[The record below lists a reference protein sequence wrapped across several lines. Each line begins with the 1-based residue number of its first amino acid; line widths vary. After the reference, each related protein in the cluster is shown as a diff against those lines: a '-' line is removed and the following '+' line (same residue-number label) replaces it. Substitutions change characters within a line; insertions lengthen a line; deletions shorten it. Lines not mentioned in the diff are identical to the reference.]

1 LQTDATAIKQNSPL
15 GEAGMMRNGAG
26 LCERSGLRKLV
37 IGSMLLTL
45 VWVGWPPT
53 NAFAQKEPVPFK
65 RRFDVPELPEG
76 LAWSNTDKPVKLKD
90 LKGKFVLLDFW
101 TYCCI
106 NCIQT
111 LPELKKLEK
120 AYPNELVVIGVHSG
134 KFDGEKDAQ
143 NIADAVLREGI
154 EHPVVND
161 AEQQIWTS
169 FGVSSWPT
177 VILIDPE
184 GKAVWGKPGETKF
197 ETVDAILKEAIP
209 YYDQEKLLDRK
220 PIKWS
225 LLEDKR
231 EATPL
236 KFPGK
241 VLADGALKRLFITD
255 TKHNRIVIAGLDG
268 KLIDVIGSG
277 KEGRED
283 GAYGAASF
291 KKPQGVAVLGS
302 TLYIA
307 DTENHLIRKAD
318 LEAKTVTTIAGTG
331 AQQPHAFPFAGVTP
345 QTINNRIPLPDKLA
359 GEAVTTPL
367 ASPWA
372 LQIHDEYLY
381 IAMAG
386 PHQIWRM
393 PLKEN
398 IVEFYAGSAAEDI
411 VDGNLVPKIAYGV
424 GSSAFAQPSGL
435 ATDGKALF
443 VVDSEGASIRSVPL
457 DGVGKVKTVVGTNK
471 QPDRT
476 RLFVFGDV
484 DGPAA
489 KAKFQHPTCIA
500 FADGVLYVA
509 DTYNNKIRT
518 IDPKSGATK
527 TLAGGGQ
534 KEHETLDEPMGV
546 SVLDGKVYVADTN
559 KHRIRV
565 IDLST
570 KQVSTLEIS
579 GLTPPAK

>member
-1 LQTDATAIKQNSPL
+1 MMQEEATSCDNLRLRLLSLVTLLLA
-15 GEAGMMRNGAG
+15 
-26 LCERSGLRKLV
+26 LC
-37 IGSMLLTL
+37 
-45 VWVGWPPT
+45 WVGLSPE
-53 NAFAQKEPVPFK
+53 AVLAQKAENPFK
-65 RRFDVPELPEG
+65 KRFDVPEFPEG
-76 LAWSNTDKPVKLKD
+76 LAWTNTDGQVKLKE

-161 AEQQIWTS
+161 AEQQIWTT

-197 ETVDAILKEAIP
+197 ETVDALLKEAIP

-220 PIKWS
+220 PIKWN
-225 LLEDKR
+225 LLDEKR

-241 VLADGALKRLFITD
+241 VFADGVGKRLFITD
-255 TKHNRIVIAGLDG
+255 TKHNRIVIASLDG
-268 KLIDVIGSG
+268 KLIEVIGSG

-283 GAYGAASF
+283 GAFGSASF
-291 KKPQGVAVLGS
+291 KKPQGVALNGS

-318 LEAKTVTTIAGTG
+318 LAAKTVTTIAGTG
-331 AQQPHAFPFAGVTP
+331 SQSASPFPGVTEE
-345 QTINNRIPLPDKLA
+345 TTLATLPKKFEGPA
-359 GEAVTTPL
+359 KTTAL

-372 LQIHDEYLY
+372 LQIHEKAIY

-393 PLKEN
+393 PIEGDTIEL
-398 IVEFYAGSAAEDI
+398 YAGNAREDI
-411 VDGNLVPKIAYGV
+411 VDGPLVPKRPYEEGYA
-424 GSSAFAQPSGL
+424 SFAQPSGL
-435 ATDGKALF
+435 ATDGKSLF

-457 DGVGKVKTVVGTNK
+457 DSKGKVKTVVGTNK
-471 QPDRT
+471 LPAG
-476 RLFVFGDV
+476 RLFAFGDV
-484 DGPAA
+484 DGPAV
-489 KAKFQHPTCIA
+489 KAKFQHPTCVA
-500 FADGVLYVA
+500 YADGVIYVA

-534 KEHETLDEPMGV
+534 KEHETFDEPMGV

-570 KQVSTLEIS
+570 KAVSTLEIS

>member
-1 LQTDATAIKQNSPL
+1 MMQK
-15 GEAGMMRNGAG
+15 EAKWGGKNVIRRIAVAA
-26 LCERSGLRKLV
+26 LV
-37 IGSMLLTL
+37 ITL
-45 VWVGWPPT
+45 
-53 NAFAQKEPVPFK
+53 AFTALAPQVVLAQKAENPFK
-65 RRFDVPELPEG
+65 RRLDVPELPED
-76 LAWSNTDKPVKLKD
+76 LAWTNTDAPVKLKD

-106 NCIQT
+106 NCLQT

-134 KFDGEKDAQ
+134 KFDGEKDPQ

-161 AEQQIWTS
+161 AEQQIWTT
-169 FGVSSWPT
+169 FGVNSWPT

-197 ETVDAILKEAIP
+197 ETVDAQLKEAIP

-225 LLEDKR
+225 LLDDKR

-241 VLADGALKRLFITD
+241 VHADGVGKRLFITD

-268 KLIDVIGSG
+268 KLIEVIGSG

-283 GAYGAASF
+283 GAFEAASF
-291 KKPQGVAVLGS
+291 KKPQGVALYGS
-302 TLYIA
+302 ALFIA

-318 LEAKTVTTIAGTG
+318 LEAKTVTTIAGIG
-331 AQQPHAFPFAGVTP
+331 SQAASPFPGVTEET
-345 QTINNRIPLPDKLA
+345 TIATLPKKFEGPA
-359 GEAVTTPL
+359 KTTAL

-372 LQIHDEYLY
+372 LQIVGKDLF

-386 PHQIWRM
+386 PHQIWKM
-393 PLKEN
+393 PLEGDT
-398 IVEFYAGSAAEDI
+398 IELYAGNAREDI
-411 VDGNLVPKIAYGV
+411 IDGPLVPKRPYEEGYA
-424 GSSAFAQPSGL
+424 SFAQPSGL
-435 ATDGKALF
+435 ATDDKLLY

-457 DGVGKVKTVVGTNK
+457 DGKGKVKTVVGTNK
-471 QPDRT
+471 LPQG
-476 RLFVFGDV
+476 RLFSFGDV
-484 DGPAA
+484 DGAAA

-518 IDPKSGATK
+518 VDPKTGATK

-565 IDLST
+565 IDLAT
-570 KQVSTLEIS
+570 KAVSTLEIS